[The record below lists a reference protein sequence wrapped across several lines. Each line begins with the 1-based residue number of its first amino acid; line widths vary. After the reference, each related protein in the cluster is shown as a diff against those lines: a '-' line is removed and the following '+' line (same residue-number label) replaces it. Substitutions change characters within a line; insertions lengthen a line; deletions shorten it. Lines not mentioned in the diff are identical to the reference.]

1 MLGDRPNQTLYL
13 LPMASS
19 LSIVPPPTP
28 CPLAVVRVSNLA
40 TELRQTAADALSSF
54 TASLMSQGVS
64 GPEAEE
70 ATRAF
75 QTVVDGALGEALAGV
90 TARGAEVV
98 ATAVSV
104 CMQVG

>member
-1 MLGDRPNQTLYL
+1 
-13 LPMASS
+13 MASS
-19 LSIVPPPTP
+19 LHFSPPTP
-28 CPLAVVRVSNLA
+28 CLLAVVRVSNLA

-54 TASLMSQGVS
+54 TASLVSQGVS